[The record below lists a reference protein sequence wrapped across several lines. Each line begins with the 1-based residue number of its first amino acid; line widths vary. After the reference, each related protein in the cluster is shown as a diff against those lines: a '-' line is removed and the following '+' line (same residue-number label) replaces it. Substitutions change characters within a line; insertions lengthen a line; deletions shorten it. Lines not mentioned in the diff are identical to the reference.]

1 MAHPEL
7 QSIRQQLLQIHD
19 HILNFKPLTARPPI
33 LDSSYEFTNE
43 ATEENQWLHQ
53 ENIPGLKKLKES
65 IRVDLGVLDKFLEGP
80 NCANMPPLSTN
91 APYLLAVW
99 NEVVSAPPPTV
110 SIFKTFHIG
119 LVEKVRKRTEQGQAG
134 VKVDVVAENGR
145 RWIRVNTVKNSR
157 ILSEFREIDSYLTDS
172 DDDDDDLA
180 KSQWDNIGRPS
191 LAQKEFDNSILRM
204 GRSLL
209 KAAEANPIDGTTGI
223 PRITLRLTRLNPT
236 ANEDGSVPDPR
247 IAQTVNI
254 LRDMG
259 VDIQLGERPSLAPA
273 LHSLAPTVP
282 QPASFTPTPNINL
295 DLSVLI
301 ALISDLT
308 HAPLP
313 RTIEE
318 ANRRFVPPQEYREWK
333 QRRQVQAG
341 KAPNG
346 DAAAPDAPL
355 ETDINDLP
363 RDLIT
368 HARALT
374 NQLLQ
379 EMSAGLLQELHTRI
393 AATGALAGVSFWTT
407 AEARERC
414 LRIVAKIGGVYEKRR
429 ARALFCLAP
438 DGEASIPLA
447 EAQRLYWQDSRF
459 APGFIALLPIQI
471 YTAPSPGVLALAD
484 PAARARRARSP
495 FGAALSHVCTD
506 ILAQETL
513 TAPSIS
519 GAGPLAEIQRAAVTK
534 ANPRLTAHTVQS
546 MRWGAELGWTTLTA
560 NRSSVKAVLREL
572 KAARVAGRLV
582 PDGAG
587 AVDVAADR
595 DGVAAI
601 WIVDPRSLAEGMSSV
616 APGEKA

>member
-1 MAHPEL
+1 M
-7 QSIRQQLLQIHD
+7 
-19 HILNFKPLTARPPI
+19 
-33 LDSSYEFTNE
+33 
-43 ATEENQWLHQ
+43 
-53 ENIPGLKKLKES
+53 
-65 IRVDLGVLDKFLEGP
+65 
-80 NCANMPPLSTN
+80 
-91 APYLLAVW
+91 
-99 NEVVSAPPPTV
+99 
-110 SIFKTFHIG
+110 
-119 LVEKVRKRTEQGQAG
+119 
-134 VKVDVVAENGR
+134 
-145 RWIRVNTVKNSR
+145 
-157 ILSEFREIDSYLTDS
+157 TDS
-172 DDDDDDLA
+172 DDDDDDSA
-180 KSQWDNIGRPS
+180 QSQWDNVGRPS
-191 LAQKEFDNSILRM
+191 LAQTEFDNSILRM

-209 KAAEANPIDGTTGI
+209 RTADANPIDGTTAV
-223 PRITLRLTRLNPT
+223 PKITLRLTRLNPA
-236 ANEDGSVPDPR
+236 ANEDGTVPDPR
-247 IAQTVNI
+247 IAQTVGL

-259 VDIQLGERPSLAPA
+259 VDIELGERPCLAPA
-273 LHSLAPTVP
+273 LLSLAPGDL
-282 QPASFTPTPNINL
+282 QPVSFAPTPNINL

-333 QRRQVQAG
+333 QRRQAQAG
-341 KAPNG
+341 KASNG
-346 DAAAPDAPL
+346 DAVAPDAPL

-379 EMSAGLLQELHTRI
+379 EMSAGLLQELHARI
-393 AATGALAGVSFWTT
+393 AAAGPLAGVTFWTT

-438 DGEASIPLA
+438 DTEAPIPLA
-447 EAQRLYWQDSRF
+447 DAQRLYWQDSRF
-459 APGFIALLPIQI
+459 APGFIPLLPIQI
-471 YTAPSPGVLALAD
+471 YTAPSPGALAPAD
-484 PAARARRARSP
+484 PVARARRARSS

-506 ILAQETL
+506 ILAQETP
-513 TAPSIS
+513 ASPS
-519 GAGPLAEIQRAAVTK
+519 ALRAEPLAEIQRAAVTK

-582 PDGAG
+582 PDGGG
-587 AVDVAADR
+587 AVDVAVAADH
-595 DGVAAI
+595 DGIAAI

-616 APGEKA
+616 PPAEKA